1 MAVLLLCINFYCS
14 SLFGER
20 QFIENW
26 RFCGLGSISNYSKS
40 LMKFDSDSKLFVRA
54 IERPNFSG
62 VSFYVSDL
70 KY

>member
-1 MAVLLLCINFYCS
+1 
-14 SLFGER
+14 
-20 QFIENW
+20 
-26 RFCGLGSISNYSKS
+26 
-40 LMKFDSDSKLFVRA
+40 MKFDSDSKLFVRA